1 MIIQKYILVFLLLCI
16 VSPSIAA
23 QSINLE
29 FEYLF
34 NLTEG
39 IEFGEPGYV
48 IQPHRITTDSEG
60 NIFVS
65 DRQQLMIFKY
75 HPDGSFAKQIGRSGR
90 GPGEFNE
97 ITALTVDNENRLLV
111 LDRMQFKVSRFN
123 LTTGSVEEHL
133 FEDQRQF
140 NMMTLQSLPEERI
153 AGIYVESP
161 FSGGEEMKDDGAI
174 RVYDFGKGVKSASFF
189 DYFTYQFD
197 RNVSI
202 EEHIGMGIGHRLEI
216 LDDDHI
222 VAGHRVYYSFHN
234 VINLHSREVSKFEN
248 AEIQPPYYID
258 IGIEERPESLEDRFA
273 GTISS
278 FGQLGSY
285 YYQVLYMSMTMS
297 GINGQLFHV
306 YRKNEELGFGSE
318 DYLEVFDADGTLIF
332 HGEISD
338 YLPQDEDVSTRIY
351 AHLDSQLRLFVID
364 YFQLADPE
372 IRVYRIHIE
381 GQ

>member
-1 MIIQKYILVFLLLCI
+1 MIIQKSIFVFLLVCF
-16 VSPSIAA
+16 VSPSITA
-23 QSINLE
+23 QSVNVE
-29 FEYLF
+29 VEYLF

-39 IEFGEPGYV
+39 IEFGQPGHV

-65 DRQQLMIFKY
+65 DRRQLMILKFY
-75 HPDGSFAKQIGRSGR
+75 PDGSFAKQIGRSGR

-123 LTTGSVEEHL
+123 LATGSVEEHR
-133 FEDQRQF
+133 FEDLRQI
-140 NMMTLQSLPEERI
+140 NMMTLQSLPNDRF

-161 FSGGEEMKDDGAI
+161 FPEGEEMKDDGSI
-174 RVYDFGKGVKSASFF
+174 RVYDFGKSVKSATFF
-189 DYFTYQFD
+189 DYFAHQFN

-202 EEHIGMGIGHRLEI
+202 EQHMGMGIGHRLEI
-216 LDDDHI
+216 LNDDHV
-222 VAGHRVYYSFHN
+222 VAGHRVYYGFHN
-234 VINLHSREVSKFEN
+234 VVNLHSREVSKFEN
-248 AEIQPPYYID
+248 AEIQPPYYVD
-258 IGIEERPESLEDRFA
+258 IGIEERPESLDDRFA
-273 GTISS
+273 GAVSA
-278 FGQLGSY
+278 FGQLGSF
-285 YYQVLYMSMTMS
+285 YYQILYMSMTMA

-318 DYLEVFDADGTLIF
+318 DYLEVFDSDGILIF
-332 HGEISD
+332 HGSISD
-338 YLPQDEDVSTRIY
+338 YLPQDEHVSTRIY

-364 YFQLADPE
+364 YFQIDDPG
-372 IRVYRIHIE
+372 IRVYRIDIE